1 MRFTAGEEEAT
12 DAVSV
17 FVGRDPRQQVPI
29 EVSSSHDTDPAQT
42 IVTVT
47 PFLDLVTSL

>member
-1 MRFTAGEEEAT
+1 MAGEEEAT

-29 EVSSSHDTDPAQT
+29 EVSSPHDTAPAQT
-42 IVTVT
+42 IVTAT
-47 PFLDLVTSL
+47 PFLDPVKSL